1 MNFYVRNGACFDT
14 YDWSSVYDLCRLRID
29 SDAAVVR
36 FKFGSQ
42 VAYDEAYMDLIDSN
56 HIQDI
61 AKYYM
66 EVHGLSQISY
76 HYGVIDNM
84 KTYTSCSDGFSS
96 DVSVDDK
103 ERYKYITKRSD

>member
-1 MNFYVRNGACFDT
+1 MAGEVYRLLCEMCIRDRFNSRQVKVVGRLIQKKNVWITKQCLRQKNF
-14 YDWSSVYDLCRLRID
+14 DLLASCK
-29 SDAAVVR
+29 AVSYTHL
-36 FKFGSQ
+36 SQ
-42 VAYDEAYMDLIDSN
+42 GAYDEAYMDLIDSN

-84 KTYTSCSDGFSS
+84 KTLYF
-96 DVSVDDK
+96 
-103 ERYKYITKRSD
+103 RF

>member
-1 MNFYVRNGACFDT
+1 MTCADCALTVM
-14 YDWSSVYDLCRLRID
+14 LRWYAL
-29 SDAAVVR
+29 S
-36 FKFGSQ
+36 FGSQ
-42 VAYDEAYMDLIDSN
+42 AAYDEAYMDLIDSN

-84 KTYTSCSDGFSS
+84 KTLYFMF
-96 DVSVDDK
+96 
-103 ERYKYITKRSD
+103 

>member
-1 MNFYVRNGACFDT
+1 MTCADCALTVM
-14 YDWSSVYDLCRLRID
+14 LRWY
-29 SDAAVVR
+29 A

-42 VAYDEAYMDLIDSN
+42 GAYDEAYMDLIDSN

-84 KTYTSCSDGFSS
+84 KTLYFMF
-96 DVSVDDK
+96 
-103 ERYKYITKRSD
+103 

>member
-1 MNFYVRNGACFDT
+1 MVNMTHLCLDGCFE
-14 YDWSSVYDLCRLRID
+14 
-29 SDAAVVR
+29 
-36 FKFGSQ
+36 
-42 VAYDEAYMDLIDSN
+42 EASKLQITYMDLIDSN

-84 KTYTSCSDGFSS
+84 KTLYFMF
-96 DVSVDDK
+96 
-103 ERYKYITKRSD
+103 

>member
-1 MNFYVRNGACFDT
+1 MTCADCALTVMLAGGYRT
-14 YDWSSVYDLCRLRID
+14 
-29 SDAAVVR
+29 
-36 FKFGSQ
+36 FKVWHAEG
-42 VAYDEAYMDLIDSN
+42 AYDEAYMDLIDSN

-84 KTYTSCSDGFSS
+84 KTLYFMF
-96 DVSVDDK
+96 
-103 ERYKYITKRSD
+103 

>member
-1 MNFYVRNGACFDT
+1 MTCADCALTVM
-14 YDWSSVYDLCRLRID
+14 LRWYAL
-29 SDAAVVR
+29 SLAAQ
-36 FKFGSQ
+36 G
-42 VAYDEAYMDLIDSN
+42 AYDEAYMDLIDSN

-84 KTYTSCSDGFSS
+84 KTLYFMF
-96 DVSVDDK
+96 
-103 ERYKYITKRSD
+103 

>member
-1 MNFYVRNGACFDT
+1 
-14 YDWSSVYDLCRLRID
+14 
-29 SDAAVVR
+29 
-36 FKFGSQ
+36 
-42 VAYDEAYMDLIDSN
+42 MDLIDSN

-84 KTYTSCSDGFSS
+84 KTLYFMF
-96 DVSVDDK
+96 
-103 ERYKYITKRSD
+103 